1 MTGIGKS
8 DIGKVRTCN
17 EDSIFVQ
24 NSPIGCLQNL
34 YIVADGMGGHKS
46 GEVASGNAVKYFCE
60 FIKNRNPEGEILDI
74 LVEGVGYAN
83 KKVNEMSKTDEV
95 YSNMGTTFLAASL
108 SQDKIYIAHVGDS
121 RLYLVRNNE
130 IKQLTTD
137 HTYVMDMVKSGFISR
152 DEAKSHPD
160 RNIITRALGI
170 EESLS
175 IDGIFNKLLHN
186 DIIVMC
192 SDGLYEM
199 IDDNIILNI
208 SGDIS
213 LSLEKRAEKMIE
225 YANSF
230 GGKDNV
236 SVILIGYWEGA
247 SL

>member
-17 EDSIFVQ
+17 EDSVFVI

-46 GEVASGNAVKYFCE
+46 GEVASSNAVKYFCE
-60 FIKNRNPEGEILDI
+60 FIENRNQEGEILDI

-83 KKVNEMSKTDEV
+83 KKVYEMSKENEA
-95 YSNMGTTFLAASL
+95 YSNMGTTFLAASF
-108 SQDKIYIAHVGDS
+108 SHDKIYIAHVGDS
-121 RLYLVRNNE
+121 RLYIIRNNE

-137 HTYVMDMVKSGFISR
+137 HTYVMDMVRSGFISKE
-152 DEAKSHPD
+152 EAKFHPD

-170 EESLS
+170 DGSLS
-175 IDGIFNKLLHN
+175 VDGIFNKILHN

-199 IDDNIILNI
+199 IDDNDILNI
-208 SGDIS
+208 AEDIS

-225 YANSF
+225 YANSL

>member
-1 MTGIGKS
+1 MLGIGKS

-46 GEVASGNAVKYFCE
+46 GEVASSNAVKYFCE
-60 FIKNRNPEGEILDI
+60 FIENRNSEGEILDI

-83 KKVNEMSKTDEV
+83 KKVNEMSKKDEA
-95 YSNMGTTFLAASL
+95 YSNMGTTFLAASFL
-108 SQDKIYIAHVGDS
+108 QDKIYIAHVGDS
-121 RLYLVRNNE
+121 RLYLVRNKE

-137 HTYVMDMVKSGFISR
+137 HTYVMDMVRSGFISK
-152 DEAKSHPD
+152 DEARVHPD
-160 RNIITRALGI
+160 RNIITRALGTN
-170 EESLS
+170 ESLS
-175 IDGIFNKLLHN
+175 VDGIFNKILYN

-199 IDDNIILNI
+199 IDDNCILNI
-208 SGDIS
+208 AEDIS
-213 LSLEKRAEKMIE
+213 LNLERKAEKMIE
-225 YANSF
+225 YANSL

-236 SVILIGYWEGA
+236 SVILIGYWKGA

>member
-1 MTGIGKS
+1 
-8 DIGKVRTCN
+8 
-17 EDSIFVQ
+17 
-24 NSPIGCLQNL
+24 
-34 YIVADGMGGHKS
+34 
-46 GEVASGNAVKYFCE
+46 
-60 FIKNRNPEGEILDI
+60 
-74 LVEGVGYAN
+74 
-83 KKVNEMSKTDEV
+83 
-95 YSNMGTTFLAASL
+95 
-108 SQDKIYIAHVGDS
+108 
-121 RLYLVRNNE
+121 
-130 IKQLTTD
+130 
-137 HTYVMDMVKSGFISR
+137 MDMVKSGFISR